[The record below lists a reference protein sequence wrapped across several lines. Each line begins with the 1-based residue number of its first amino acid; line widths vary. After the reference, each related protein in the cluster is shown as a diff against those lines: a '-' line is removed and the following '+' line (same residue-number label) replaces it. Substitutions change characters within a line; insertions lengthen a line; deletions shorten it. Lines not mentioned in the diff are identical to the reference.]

1 MGARDVLARLSDL
14 GLHLTL
20 EGSAIRAAPKS
31 ALTDETRSLIRAHK
45 AELIDVLS
53 IGYSSEPSPDPAAE
67 KRRLEVLDML
77 AQDPTTRYA
86 IATDTQADAEAAL
99 LTLAIR
105 GRAVCELRIPRAKYD
120 PFLLLVII
128 RSHTGKG
135 SGSNDRMG

>member
-1 MGARDVLARLSDL
+1 MGARGVLARLSDS

-86 IATDTQADAEAAL
+86 IATNTQADAEAVL

-105 GRAVCELRIPRAKYD
+105 GKATCELRISRAKYD
-120 PFLLLVII
+120 PFLLLDLV
-128 RSHTGKG
+128 RRH
-135 SGSNDRMG
+135 SGAVH